1 VTRRGVRDPNAEAAA
16 ALTFNVAGLLAE
28 PAGVSRS
35 YDIDPVTLDP
45 GEGLR
50 LSTPV
55 SGRVRVARTNRGVL
69 VDGELTTS
77 LATECSR
84 CLRPIEVPL
93 ALRIESEE
101 VVPSIDLQSGVPL
114 ERDDEP
120 ELARLTDHH
129 ELALLP
135 FVREAIL
142 LAEPIAPVC
151 RPDCPGLCSTCGLPL
166 DEGVHDHPDELDP
179 RLAAL
184 AEFRP
189 AVDGSD
195 RSD

>member
-1 VTRRGVRDPNAEAAA
+1 MTRRGVRDPNTEAAG

-28 PAGVSRS
+28 PPGVSRS

-50 LSTPV
+50 LSSPV
-55 SGRVRVARTNRGVL
+55 SGRVRVVRTNRGVL

-93 ALRIESEE
+93 ALRIENEE

-129 ELALLP
+129 ELELLP
-135 FVREAIL
+135 LVREAIL

-166 DEGVHDHPDELDP
+166 DEGVHDHPDELDSG
-179 RLAAL
+179 LAAL